1 MKKIKYTILSL
12 FLVTIG
18 IGLYSCSDDMI
29 KSDYDYEMDKSATL
43 ASVSFLSLEKID
55 DENISLKAEI
65 TSKGDSEI
73 YDQGFIYSTDQS
85 FAKYEVYSVKAS
97 AESSTTIEV
106 EEMSLDQ
113 GQDFYFKAYV
123 LAKDGMSVSSEVKS
137 INLPITWETAGTVIF
152 TDGFWNGESAEV
164 EIQKFFGQNRYRLVD
179 LYYHIDQAA
188 ENKDIPKGKHF
199 IFYLD
204 DDGNADYIAN
214 GDQDIFVAPYMFHY
228 DKQSWGSYSKFSNKD
243 NVYEIGAVVKESGVV
258 TYVYTGSFEWVDGYP
273 GEIPEP
279 AVVTYKN
286 DFSTDADRAGWVMDK
301 YSGWGEDDNA
311 FFFDLKEIGAPNL
324 GTSIATYYEG
334 ETLKII
340 SPAITV
346 GSEDDILSFS
356 YYSGVFGSEDTKVKV
371 YIREAGTEID
381 YNSPVAELELEA
393 VKTGR
398 VSIPVGQYEEKSIK
412 LIFVVEQGD
421 FLFYRLAIAD
431 TDDAGS
437 IFK

>member
-85 FAKYEVYSVKAS
+85 FAKYEVYSVKA
-97 AESSTTIEV
+97 AEETPNTIEV
-106 EEMSLDQ
+106 EEMSVDQ
-113 GQDFYFKAYV
+113 GKDFYFKAYV
-123 LAKDGMSVSSEVKS
+123 LTKDGMSTSSEVKS
-137 INLPITWETAGTVIF
+137 INLPVTWVRVGFVIFSDLTYSGETYDVELQKFEGQDRYRLINPFDKEGGEGESVIF
-152 TDGFWNGESAEV
+152 TLDGLKATNDGIAPGAQTATAPNGRAFYWHPDYV
-164 EIQKFFGQNRYRLVD
+164 GQYCN
-179 LYYHIDQAA
+179 
-188 ENKDIPKGKHF
+188 
-199 IFYLD
+199 FY
-204 DDGNADYIAN
+204 
-214 GDQDIFVAPYMFHY
+214 
-228 DKQSWGSYSKFSNKD
+228 NKD
-243 NVYEIGAVVKESGVV
+243 NVYTIEFLQLEGTSL
-258 TYVYTGSFEWVDGYP
+258 YTGGNFIFEWVDGYP

-324 GTSIATYYEG
+324 GTSIAAYYEG

-356 YYSGVFGSEDTKVKV
+356 YFSGMFGSEDNAKVKV
-371 YIREAGTEID
+371 YIREQGAEID
-381 YNSPVAELELEA
+381 YSTPALDLDVEA
-393 VKTGR
+393 GDQGR
-398 VSIPVGQYEEKSIK
+398 ASISLKEYEEKSIK

>member
-123 LAKDGMSVSSEVKS
+123 LAKDGMSTSSEVKS
-137 INLPITWETAGTVIF
+137 INLPVTWVKVGMVSLTDFIYSGETY
-152 TDGFWNGESAEV
+152 DV
-164 EIQKFFGQNRYRLVD
+164 ELQKFEGQDRYRLVNPFD
-179 LYYHIDQAA
+179 KEDTEGEYVVFTLDGLEA
-188 ENKDIPKGKHF
+188 
-199 IFYLD
+199 D
-204 DDGNADYIAN
+204 DDG
-214 GDQDIFVAPYMFHY
+214 VAPGFQTAVTPDGFTLYWDPGYVGQYCNF
-228 DKQSWGSYSKFSNKD
+228 GNKD
-243 NVYEIGAVVKESGVV
+243 NVYTIEFLKVKDGSL
-258 TYVYTGSFEWVDGYP
+258 YVGGPLVFEWVDEYP

-286 DFSTDADRAGWVMDK
+286 DFSTDADRAGWVLDK
-301 YSGWGEDDNA
+301 FSGWGEEDDV
-311 FFFDLKEIGAPNL
+311 FFFDMENVDAAHL
-324 GTSIATYYEG
+324 GTAVGVVYDG
-334 ETLKII
+334 DPLRII
-340 SPAITV
+340 SQVINV
-346 GSEDDILSFS
+346 ENDDDILSFS
-356 YYSGVFGSEDTKVKV
+356 YYSGMFESEENAKVKV
-371 YIREAGTEID
+371 YIREVGGD
-381 YNSPVAELELEA
+381 LDLDNPVLEYDLEA
-393 VKTGR
+393 DEQGR
-398 VSIPVGQYEEKSIK
+398 ASIPVGEYAEKSIK